1 MNLILIAATLTA
13 FAIAAALN
21 QKHTE
26 P

>member
-1 MNLILIAATLTA
+1 MKIILIAATLTA